1 MVAAQ
6 TNSKDK
12 ATADLLAQIEA
23 LRAENA
29 KLKER
34 NNARLS
40 LTVSEKGCVF
50 NLRPW
55 TLPQQ
60 PEASGRG
67 CSAWWTRSRLSS
79 SRTRTSCR
87 PRSRR
92 CMGEQT
98 KLAQP
103 L

>member
-67 CSAWWTRSRLSS
+67 CSAWLDQIKAFI
-79 SRTRTSCR
+79 
-87 PRSRR
+87 
-92 CMGEQT
+92 EQNKDKLPT
-98 KLAQP
+98 KE
-103 L
+103 